1 MIVDLMDLTTSDG
14 NTLDGA
20 FFAPAKDT
28 SPKGPADAVLVIHG
42 SMGNF
47 CSPATKEIAQ
57 AAVNSPRA
65 EYVIIEGGEHS
76 LANCK
81 QDASARVLN
90 WLGSL
95 TPQPVIV

>member
-14 NTLDGA
+14 ITLDGA

-47 CSPATKEIAQ
+47 CSPATKEMAKDLSD
-57 AAVNSPRA
+57 AGCHP
-65 EYVIIEGGEHS
+65 
-76 LANCK
+76 LANFK
-81 QDASARVLN
+81 HDASARVLN

-95 TPQPVIV
+95 TTQPVNV